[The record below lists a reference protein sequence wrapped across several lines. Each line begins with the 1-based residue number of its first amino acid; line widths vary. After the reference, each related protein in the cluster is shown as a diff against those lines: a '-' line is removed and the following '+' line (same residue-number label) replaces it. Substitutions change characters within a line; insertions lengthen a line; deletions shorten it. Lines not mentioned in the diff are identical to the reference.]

1 MPVFEWQV
9 QELYKSQNQHSG
21 IGSITHVEL
30 LKGRCL
36 IPSYNSCVSVP
47 GLQHALFVLDITK
60 GEGLEFMMWAET
72 VLPDT

>member
-1 MPVFEWQV
+1 MNDKKV

-21 IGSITHVEL
+21 IGSITHVES

-47 GLQHALFVLDITK
+47 GLQHALFVLGITK